1 MVQQYVWYEFLGVGV
16 GAASSAVDDA
26 AADLRDCVAG
36 EGERGGR
43 DSLPEG
49 EFDGPAA
56 TLLDGLR
63 GGGGRER
70 LPWGTAAAAAGV
82 SVAAAASTGLR
93 LAAERRE
100 VPPPLSAVPYGLHVR
115 AAAAAA

>member
-1 MVQQYVWYEFLGVGV
+1 MADLGVGV

-63 GGGGRER
+63 GGGGGRER

-82 SVAAAASTGLR
+82 SVAAAASTGVR